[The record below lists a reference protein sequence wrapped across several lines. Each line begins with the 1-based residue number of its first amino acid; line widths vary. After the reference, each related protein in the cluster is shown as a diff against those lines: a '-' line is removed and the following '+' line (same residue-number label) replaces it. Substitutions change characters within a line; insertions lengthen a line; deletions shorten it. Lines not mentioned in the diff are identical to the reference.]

1 MNTKIFRATI
11 AFAFVLMGVQFSFA
25 QVSWETVT
33 TSNGFFGQGASK
45 SISQTFLQGDAQR
58 TVSKLE
64 FTGSIMKH
72 FSPKGMDSEITRLDK
87 ELFWR
92 FNDQKKTYTET
103 TFAMM
108 KQMFEQ
114 GVSEYEAP
122 KNMGTSQ
129 PQAEERDSEYNWE
142 KPKMEVKKLAGSQTI
157 SGFSCQPYL
166 ITVTTVGTHK
176 ATGIKDT
183 LLFVSHVWSSKKAE
197 GAMRKAKEFNKRL
210 VEKLGFMRQGNRGF
224 AMITGQY
231 MEQLKEVQDRVSKID
246 GYPIKTDMRMTMTNH
261 VKQAKGG
268 SEGSSEGETPQVS
281 LDDIKGSLGG
291 LFGKKMKKAAK
302 KKTEKKKSSGASE
315 IFQSTTVIKNIKTGN
330 LNSNLFIV
338 PAGYALTK

>member
-1 MNTKIFRATI
+1 MKTITFRAL
-11 AFAFVLMGVQFSFA
+11 AVFAFVLFAVQLSFA

-45 SISQTFLQGDAQR
+45 SISQTFLQGDKQR
-58 TVSKLE
+58 TVSKME

-103 TFAMM
+103 TFAKM
-108 KQMFEQ
+108 KQMFDQ

-122 KNMGTSQ
+122 KNMGASQ
-129 PQAEERDSEYNWE
+129 EQEKEVDSEYQWE
-142 KPKMEVKKLAGSQTI
+142 KPKMAVKKLSGSQTI
-157 SGFSCQPYL
+157 SGFQCQPYL
-166 ITVTTVGTHK
+166 VTVTTVGTHK

-183 LLFVSHVWSSKKAE
+183 LLVSSHVWSSKKAE
-197 GAMRKAKEFNKRL
+197 QSMKVVQDFNKRL
-210 VEKLGFMRQGNRGF
+210 MEKLGFMRQGGRGF

-231 MEQLKEVQDRVSKID
+231 MEQLEDLQKQVSKID
-246 GYPIKTDMRMTMTNH
+246 GYPIKTDIRMTMTKH

-268 SEGSSEGETPQVS
+268 SKTGSEEETPQVS
-281 LDDIKGSLGG
+281 LDDLKGSLGG
-291 LFGKKMKKAAK
+291 LFGKKMKKSAK
-302 KKTEKKKSSGASE
+302 KKTAKKKSSGATE
-315 IFQSTTVIKNIKTGN
+315 IFQSTTVIKNIKVGN
-330 LNSNLFIV
+330 LNSKLFVV
-338 PAGYALTK
+338 PAGYTLAK